1 MATQKF
7 LTQSG
12 GVLQENL
19 PTTTSAGAADA
30 GKLPGLDSTG
40 RLDMSMMPVGLGAHT
55 QVITASEAISAGAFV
70 NIYNNAGAFAV
81 RNADAATGKRA
92 HGFVLAAVANG
103 AQATVYPDGLNTALS
118 GLTAGEYYLSDS
130 AVGAIV
136 STPPTT
142 AGHIVQRVGV
152 AMNATTLNC
161 ALGQAITLA

>member
-70 NIYNNAGAFAV
+70 NIYNNAGSFAV

-92 HGFVLAAVANG
+92 HGFVLAAVASG

-118 GLTAGEYYLSDS
+118 GLTAGDYYLSDS
-130 AVGAIV
+130 AVGAV
-136 STPPTT
+136 VNTPPTT
-142 AGHIVQRVGV
+142 SGHIVQRLGV
-152 AMNATTLNC
+152 SMNATTINC
-161 ALGQAITLA
+161 DLGQPITLA